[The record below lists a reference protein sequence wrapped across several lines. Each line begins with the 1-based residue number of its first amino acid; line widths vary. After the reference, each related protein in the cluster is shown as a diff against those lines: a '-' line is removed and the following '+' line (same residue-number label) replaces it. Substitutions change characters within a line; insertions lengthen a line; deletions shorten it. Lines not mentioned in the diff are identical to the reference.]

1 MGKNNISSLQE
12 LAAEVLV
19 KQNPTGPFQNST
31 LTQMAD
37 YPEHIQNLIANAEM
51 NELYN
56 LRKLQLLIDNVN
68 EKEIEGINNSQTE
81 IHYDEEFQRR
91 TGSIRMLYWFNKDNI
106 ITQDFQI
113 FLDELKNSK
122 LQLIKMLKNQIVK
135 RKEKTENFNEIM
147 TLLENL
153 HNDAFHRIQF
163 MKAKEKENKEK
174 IKHAL
179 ATHNRVFGT
188 KHVLSDRD
196 GRENCISSV
205 KIRKLIEYF
214 TKLEKEI
221 KKEINIIRN
230 ENRSFFSVFAA
241 KGIKKRK
248 QSKKSSRK
256 PSKKSS
262 RKPSRKPTRK

>member
-1 MGKNNISSLQE
+1 MSELLGQIEELDIELQQVINCSEHKQAIEEYEVISSKLTPLTQE
-12 LAAEVLV
+12 LA
-19 KQNPTGPFQNST
+19 S
-31 LTQMAD
+31 
-37 YPEHIQNLIANAEM
+37 LII
-51 NELYN
+51 
-56 LRKLQLLIDNVN
+56 KLNVVD
-68 EKEIEGINNSQTE
+68 S
-81 IHYDEEFQRR
+81 
-91 TGSIRMLYWFNKDNI
+91 LP
-106 ITQDFQI
+106 
-113 FLDELKNSK
+113 
-122 LQLIKMLKNQIVK
+122 
-135 RKEKTENFNEIM
+135 ENFNEIM

-179 ATHNRVFGT
+179 ETHNRVFGT

-214 TKLEKEI
+214 TELEKEI

-248 QSKKSSRK
+248 QSKKSSKKSSRK

-262 RKPSRKPTRK
+262 RKPSKKSSRK